1 VTLGAAALAAAW
13 ILAAVQLWQTRIP
26 SDLALPNLDPHR
38 FFSDSL
44 LSRSASY
51 EEFLR
56 VDALLAAL
64 AQLIALALFAVRG
77 PGFMRESAA
86 GRIGTGMLLGM
97 LGLAFVWLAQFPFG
111 LAAVW
116 WAPRHGISSEGYV
129 EWIIQDFLSAG
140 GKFLFISLG
149 LLIVM
154 ALAGLWRR
162 WWWLAAAPA
171 LLGVTFLFAFLQPYL
186 IPDLHSLRDPALA
199 SDARAI
205 AAQEGVN
212 DVPVQVQDTH
222 NLGGAPNAE
231 ATGIGSSRRIIV
243 WDTLLER
250 FPPTEIRVVIAHEFG
265 HLAHDHV
272 LKELAWLALLAV
284 PIAFLVTIATR
295 SRGGLYEPGAVPL
308 ALLVVVALLLIA
320 TPLQQ
325 SFSRRLEAEADWSAL
340 QTTRNPKAMQAL
352 FHRFTRIALIEP
364 TSPGWAHLLFD
375 THPDPMQRIEMA
387 AAWHRLHPQRR

>member
-1 VTLGAAALAAAW
+1 VALGAAVLAAAW
-13 ILAAVQLWQTRIP
+13 VLAAIRLQHTSVP
-26 SDLALPNLDPHR
+26 GDLRLPNLDQHR

-51 EEFLR
+51 QEFLR
-56 VDALLAAL
+56 IDALAASL
-64 AQLIALALFAVRG
+64 AQLIALAVFAVRG

-111 LAAVW
+111 LAALW
-116 WAPRHGISSEGYV
+116 WERRHGISSEGYFD
-129 EWIIQDFLSAG
+129 WIVQDFLSAG
-140 GKFLFISLG
+140 GEFLFISLG

-171 LLGVTFLFAFLQPYL
+171 LLAVTFLFAFLQPYL
-186 IPDLHSLRDPALA
+186 IPDLHSLRDPALV

-205 AAQEGVN
+205 AAQEGVS
-212 DVPVQVQDTH
+212 DVPVRVQDTH

-243 WDTLLER
+243 WDTLLRR
-250 FPPTEIRVVIAHEFG
+250 FRPAEIRVVLAHEFG
-265 HLAHDHV
+265 HLAHHHV

-284 PIAFLVTIATR
+284 PIAFVVTIATR

-320 TPLQQ
+320 TPLEQ

-340 QTTRNPKAMQAL
+340 QTTRDPRAMQAL
-352 FHRFTRIALIEP
+352 FHRFTRIALTEP
-364 TSPGWAHLLFD
+364 ASPGWAHLLFD

-387 AAWHRLHPQRR
+387 AAWRSLHPQRH